1 MGGIRGAPRGV
12 GAISGCIGAGRECRY
27 LGARKG
33 IGDIRGHLG
42 LVGEGVY
49 WGLTGSVGTQVPAPN
64 TPLHPQAPLCHLYP
78 SGP

>member
-12 GAISGCIGAGRECRY
+12 GAISVCIGAGRECRY

-42 LVGEGVY
+42 LLVGVEAIRWYQGY
-49 WGLTGSVGTQVPAPN
+49 IGGLAE
-64 TPLHPQAPLCHLYP
+64 CRY
-78 SGP
+78 SGARRV